1 MIVIG
6 QIYYRLPIRHALL
19 RVSVMVSMALIV
31 AACQNGAD
39 LDSDIG
45 LDNYI
50 VSVRSENSGGSEAAE
65 RRSDEA
71 APEATGTANQVGDS
85 QSEPE
90 GLDGL
95 PPDSEEIIV
104 SNVEVESLAA
114 PAPAVVRVALLAP
127 LSGRYARQGSA
138 ILNAAQLALF
148 DIGDD
153 QFRLLPFDTGGTSDG
168 AEVAVLAALEA
179 GASLLIGPLLRE
191 EVLAVAPHAKA
202 ANVRIIAF
210 STDPEVAGGGVYLIG
225 HTSRQQVERVV
236 NYAYSA
242 GHRQFAALAPDTAY
256 GRAVVSQYH
265 KVLVAV
271 GAELTR
277 TAFYSADAANAADV
291 VRELAN
297 YDVRRAALEAE
308 REALMEREDEISVR
322 ALNRLEALHTLGEV
336 DFDAILIPDGGSRLR
351 QVVSLV
357 PFYDIEPAKVRLL
370 GLGLW
375 NTPQILA
382 EPTLAGAWYV
392 APPPAAEG
400 TFRRRYERAYD
411 RPPLRIAELAYDA
424 TALAAA
430 LGRRDRRA
438 DYSDQALTTSRGFF
452 GAAGAFRFMESGL
465 SERGLAVLEVE
476 AGGMVRVIDAPTS
489 GFTAATAN

>member
-1 MIVIG
+1 MILIR
-6 QIYYRLPIRHALL
+6 QIYYRLPMRHALL
-19 RVSVMVSMALIV
+19 RVSVVVSMALIV
-31 AACQNGAD
+31 AACQNGAG
-39 LDSDIG
+39 LDS
-45 LDNYI
+45 YI
-50 VSVRSENSGGSEAAE
+50 ESVRTEISGGSEAAE
-65 RRSDEA
+65 SRVDEA
-71 APEATGTANQVGDS
+71 APEATATADQAGEL
-85 QSEPE
+85 QSEPKN
-90 GLDGL
+90 LAGL
-95 PPDSEEIIV
+95 PPGSEEINV
-104 SNVEVESLAA
+104 ANVEAESLAA
-114 PAPAVVRVALLAP
+114 PAPAVVRVALLVP

-168 AEVAVLAALEA
+168 AELAVLAALEA

-210 STDPEVAGGGVYLIG
+210 STDPEVAGSGVYLIG

-236 NYAYSA
+236 NYAYLA
-242 GHRQFAALAPDTAY
+242 GHRRFAALAPDTAY

-265 KVLVAV
+265 KVLVSV

-277 TAFYSADAANAADV
+277 TAFYSADAADAAEV

-322 ALNRLEALHTLGEV
+322 ALTRLESLHTLGEV

-411 RPPLRIAELAYDA
+411 RLPLRIAELAYDA

-438 DYSDQALTTSRGFF
+438 DFSDQALTTSRGFF

-476 AGGMVRVIDAPTS
+476 AGGTVRVIDAPTR
-489 GFTAATAN
+489 GFSAATAN